1 VVYYGLVIQ
10 AGVTAEEVKRGIEA
24 AYEAGEFA
32 RDLLV
37 QARRFTIPYESEKPT
52 ALEILARTS
61 EMTKIRAIR

>member
-1 VVYYGLVIQ
+1 VVFGVVYYGLVIQ

-37 QARRFTIPYESEKPT
+37 QARRFTTPYESKNQ
-52 ALEILARTS
+52 R
-61 EMTKIRAIR
+61 R